1 MPGSVWRSG
10 SLPQPPV
17 QTLVPFT
24 SQLILFTYKTLRA
37 KVVPT
42 ETHTIQP
49 QRESGPTAPVVKMM
63 ARLAFI
69 LDLLSIP
76 EQLGPSCL

>member
-1 MPGSVWRSG
+1 MSRLSLEVWEPPSASCADSG
-10 SLPQPPV
+10 
-17 QTLVPFT
+17 PFY

-37 KVVPT
+37 KVIPT

-49 QRESGPTAPVVKMM
+49 QRESGPTAPVANKM
-63 ARLAFI
+63 ARLTFI
-69 LDLLSIP
+69 LDLLDIP